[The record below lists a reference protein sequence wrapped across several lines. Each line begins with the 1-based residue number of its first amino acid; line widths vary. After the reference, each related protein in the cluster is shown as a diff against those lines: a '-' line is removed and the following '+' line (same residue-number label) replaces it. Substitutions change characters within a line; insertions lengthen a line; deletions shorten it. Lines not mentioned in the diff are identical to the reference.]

1 MAEDDNK
8 VTRCYATYIFLDVVQ
23 FSKRSAEAQSEIVG
37 TLNQIVD
44 QALKSFEVT
53 FDDSIL
59 IPTGDGL
66 CITLIKPSFPYDI
79 HIQLALDIL
88 NRTHEYNAQAEKE
101 TRQFHVRIGINQNTD
116 ILVDDIN
123 GRRNVAGAGIN
134 MASRIMDQAD
144 AGQILVSQA
153 VFHELQPSERYM
165 DKFRLY
171 SATGKHK
178 ITFQCYQY
186 TGKDHPGLNQDIPSA
201 FAPRKT
207 EQKKLS
213 EQVAHYFVQATIHRK
228 DLLQIKTNARVFWE
242 DAAVVLLKSL
252 AIDSYELTKVSEF
265 ADPPGRKTHG
275 AGQKS
280 FAEQYAYYQSQDTW
294 LRWDAESNVI
304 NADVDHRGLKLV
316 DYSYCFESRDYELHY
331 AFINSKGVNKLKEEY
346 PELWSAHELDKYMS

>member
-1 MAEDDNK
+1 MTKDEHK
-8 VTRCYATYIFLDVVQ
+8 VTRCYAKYIFLDVVQ

-37 TLNQIVD
+37 VLNQIVD
-44 QALKSFEVT
+44 QALQSFEVT
-53 FDDSIL
+53 DDDTIL

-66 CITLIKPSFPYDI
+66 CIALINPSFAYDI

-88 NRTHEYNAQAEKE
+88 NRTNEYNTQAEKE
-101 TRQFHVRIGINQNTD
+101 TRRFHLRIGINQNTD
-116 ILVDDIN
+116 ILVADIN

-178 ITFQCYQY
+178 TAFQLYQY
-186 TGKDHPGLNQDIPSA
+186 TGENHLGLNREVPSA
-201 FAPRKT
+201 FAPRKA
-207 EQKKLS
+207 QPKKLS
-213 EQVAHYFVQATIHRK
+213 EQVAYYFVQASIHRK
-228 DLLQIKTNARVFWE
+228 DLLQIRTTSRVFWE
-242 DAAVVLLKSL
+242 DAAIILLKSL
-252 AIDSYELTKVSEF
+252 AIDSYELSKASEF
-265 ADPPGRKTHG
+265 ADRPSPKTHG

-294 LRWDAESNVI
+294 VRWDAESNVI
-304 NADVDHRGLKLV
+304 NADVDNRGLKLV
-316 DYSYCFESRDYELHY
+316 DYSECFESSDYEFHY
-331 AFINSKGVNKLKEEY
+331 AFINPKGITKLKEEY
-346 PELWSAHELDKYMS
+346 PQLWSAHELDKYMS